1 MSNISKE
8 DVLSVA
14 KSLNFQPTEEQ
25 INEVIE
31 RFDEEAEN
39 DPTGNLVLWIEN
51 LLYDIE
57 VLQVKPIK
65 PKAIKKDY
73 KVWVVIEERTEFE
86 DGSEEF
92 KDLEDNTQSAGHFD
106 SIEEAER
113 QLSNINSN
121 YEGDFRA

>member
-31 RFDEEAEN
+31 RFEEEAGS
-39 DPTGNLVLWIEN
+39 DPSGCLPLWIEN

>member
-1 MSNISKE
+1 MRIGKS
-8 DVLSVA
+8 DVLRVA
-14 KSLNFQPTEEQ
+14 KDLNFLPTEEQ

-31 RFDEEAEN
+31 RIDEEAEN
-39 DPTGNLVLWIEN
+39 DPSGNLELWIEN

-65 PKAIKKDY
+65 SKVIKKDY

-92 KDLEDNTQSAGHFD
+92 KDLKDNTQSAGHFD

-121 YEGDFRA
+121 YGGDFRA